1 MKVLLSIKPEYAEK
15 ILSGS
20 KLYEFR
26 KALPKSSEVKSC
38 IIYATMPVG
47 KIVGE
52 FEIGGYISSSPEE
65 LWKKTSD
72 HSGISESFFMEY
84 FDGRELAHAIEVKS
98 VKRYKKAKLL
108 NSVLPSGIAPQSF
121 CYVS

>member
-26 KALPKSSEVKSC
+26 KALPKSTEVKRC

-47 KIVGE
+47 RIVGE
-52 FEIGGYISSSPEE
+52 FEIGGYLSYSPEE

-72 HSGISESFFMEY
+72 RSGITESFFREY
-84 FDGRELAHAIEVKS
+84 FDGRDLAHAIEVKS
-98 VKRYKKAKLL
+98 VKRYKKSKLL
-108 NSVLPSGIAPQSF
+108 NSVVPSGIPPQSF
-121 CYVS
+121 CYVN